1 MSFWSKRPALSD
13 SMIAEIKHELAVMR
27 AQRKSVKVEEKQTS
41 GKRKFDFD
49 RAAEFFVDNVPT
61 SKEMQNYMGCTKM
74 TVYLNVKRPEFINA
88 VRALGYDGKIL
99 LRTERRVLNR
109 QSHLKRKAK

>member
-13 SMIAEIKHELAVMR
+13 SIIAELEHDLEVLK
-27 AQRKSVKVEEKQTS
+27 AQRKMVVVEEKQTS

-74 TVYLNVKRPEFINA
+74 TVYLNMKRPEMINA
-88 VRALGYDGKIL
+88 IRALGYDGKIL